1 MQQAH
6 QLIRHAGFSGLPN
19 VILFN
24 YIWLYFDKL
33 VLLNPARRIAENVGS
48 KQIKHKLQNFE

>member
-1 MQQAH
+1 MDVSYKNKINKNTSGQH
-6 QLIRHAGFSGLPN
+6 KLIRHAGFSGLPN

-33 VLLNPARRIAENVGS
+33 VLLIPAQAHSLNR
-48 KQIKHKLQNFE
+48 